1 MLVSFFLLGMQ
12 QMTTTLGSESIGKML
27 HRLAVPTILAQVINA
42 LSTLIDRI
50 YIDHIPGSGA
60 LALSGI
66 EVSFPIIMIM
76 SIFITLG
83 EK

>member
-1 MLVSFFLLGMQ
+1 MLLQITRWATLLVSFFLLGMQ
-12 QMTTTLGSESIGKML
+12 QTTTTLGSESIGKML

-50 YIDHIPGSGA
+50 YIGHIPGSGA

-66 EVSFPIIMIM
+66 
-76 SIFITLG
+76 
-83 EK
+83 